1 MTVTD
6 PSGPVRV
13 RFAPSPTGFLHVGGG
28 RTAIYNELLRRACGG
43 SFILRIED
51 TDRERSDDAMT
62 TQIKDALAWLGLEW
76 DEGPFLQ
83 SERLDQHHAA
93 VDRLLAEGKAY
104 RCFATS
110 EELEAAR
117 REAESRGTAYLY
129 PGTWRDADPA
139 EVERRR
145 AAGEP
150 FAVRLKM
157 PGRAIT
163 FQDLVR
169 GDMEFPPEV
178 LDDYVLLRS
187 DGTPTY
193 HLSVC
198 VDDVD
203 MGITHVI
210 RGEDHLSNTPK
221 HVALFEALGAEVPM
235 FGHLP
240 LILGPDKKRL
250 SKRFGATS
258 VEEFRSQGILPQALY
273 NYLALLG
280 WSPGDDREL
289 MTRDEMAA
297 AFTADRLND
306 SAAVFDQ
313 AKLLWM
319 NAQYMARLSS
329 EELVAAVRPFAE
341 ELGLAGVDPG
351 RLATAVELHRVRAQT
366 LRELAAA
373 LPMYFQERVEYDPA
387 LVEKYLGDAALL
399 ATLRELAARYEA
411 LPEFSVAALDE
422 TLRTLATERGVKAG
436 VLIHPLRL
444 GVSGQTGGPGVFDL
458 VALVGREASVRR
470 LGGFLGLLGGGID
483 SGG

>member
-1 MTVTD
+1 MTVIDT
-6 PSGPVRV
+6 PGPVRV
-13 RFAPSPTGFLHVGGG
+13 RFAPSPTGFLHVGGA
-28 RTAIYNELLRRACGG
+28 RTAIYNELLRRARGG
-43 SFILRIED
+43 AFILRIED
-51 TDRERSDDAMT
+51 TDRERSDDRMT
-62 TQIKDALAWLGLEW
+62 RQIQDALAWLGLEW

-83 SERLDQHHAA
+83 SERIERHREA
-93 VDRLLAEGKAY
+93 VAGLLAAGQAY
-104 RCFATS
+104 RCFATQ
-110 EELEAAR
+110 EELDAAR
-117 REAESRGTAYLY
+117 KEAEARGSAFLY

-139 EVERRR
+139 EVARRM

-157 PGRAIT
+157 PGTAIT
-163 FQDLVR
+163 FDDFVR
-169 GDMEFPPEV
+169 GHMVFPPEV

-198 VDDVD
+198 VDDID

-221 HVALFEALGAEVPM
+221 HVALFSALGGKVPM

-240 LILGPDKKRL
+240 LILGQDKKRL

-258 VEEFRSQGILPQALY
+258 VEEFRAQGILPQALY

-289 MTRDEMAA
+289 MTRDEMSAV
-297 AFTADRLND
+297 FTPERLND

-319 NAQYMARLSS
+319 NFQYLTRLSTA
-329 EELVAAVRPFAE
+329 ELVA
-341 ELGLAGVDPG
+341 ELGPFLAEIGLTGIDPA
-351 RLATAVELHRVRAQT
+351 RLATAVELQRPRAQS
-366 LRELAAA
+366 LRELAES
-373 LPMYFQERVEYDPA
+373 LPMYFAERVEYDPA
-387 LVEKYLGDAALL
+387 LVEKYKSDPTVAPLVA
-399 ATLRELAARYEA
+399 ELAARYAA
-411 LPEFSVAALDE
+411 LPEFTVAALDE
-422 TLRTLATERGVKAG
+422 ALRHLATERGVKAG

-444 GVSGQTGGPGVFDL
+444 GVSGLTGGPGVFDL
-458 VALVGREASVRR
+458 VALVGREGTARR
-470 LGGFLGLLGGGID
+470 LGEFLALLG
-483 SGG
+483 

>member
-1 MTVTD
+1 MTATA
-6 PSGPVRV
+6 SLGPVRV
-13 RFAPSPTGFLHVGGG
+13 RFAPSPTGFLHVGGA

-43 SFILRIED
+43 AFILRIED

-62 TQIKDALAWLGLEW
+62 RQIQDALAWLGLEW

-83 SERLDQHHAA
+83 SERISHHREQ
-93 VDRLLAEGKAY
+93 VHRLMAEGKAY

-110 EELEAAR
+110 EELDAAR
-117 REAESRGTAYLY
+117 REAEQQGAAFLY

-139 EVERRR
+139 EVERRL

-157 PGRAIT
+157 PGGPVT
-163 FQDLVR
+163 FKDLVR

-221 HVALFEALGAEVPM
+221 HVALFQALGSAVPM
-235 FGHLP
+235 FAHLP
-240 LILGPDKKRL
+240 LILGQDRKRL

-258 VEEFRSQGILPQALY
+258 VEEFRAQGILAPALY

-280 WSPGDDREL
+280 WSPGEDREL

-297 AFTADRLND
+297 LFTPERLND
-306 SAAVFDQ
+306 SPAVFDPT
-313 AKLLWM
+313 KLLWM
-319 NAQYMARLSS
+319 NAQYLTRLSP
-329 EELVAAVRPFAE
+329 EQLVQAVQPFAL
-341 ELGLAGVDPG
+341 ELGLADVDPA

-366 LRELAAA
+366 LRELAEA
-373 LPMYFQERVEYDPA
+373 LPMYFQDHLEYDPA
-387 LVEKYLGDAALL
+387 LVQKYREDPAVLALV
-399 ATLRELAARYEA
+399 AELAARYAA
-411 LPEFSVAALDE
+411 LAEFTVTALDE
-422 TLRTLATERGVKAG
+422 ALRTLARERGVKAG
-436 VLIHPLRL
+436 VLIHPLRFA
-444 GVSGQTGGPGVFDL
+444 VSAQTGGPGVFDL
-458 VALVGREASVRR
+458 VALVGREASARR
-470 LGGFLGLLGGGID
+470 LERFLGQVTD
-483 SGG
+483 